1 MNAWEEAKS
10 KPRRSKGALRG
21 RTSTTLAQRNTTS
34 ISPDKRASSP
44 TEEEYGHLIS
54 AQPVYDE
61 SMRVSIADPAAERE
75 RKKMMDALR
84 KTSQMNLGGRG
95 R

>member
-1 MNAWEEAKS
+1 M
-10 KPRRSKGALRG
+10 
-21 RTSTTLAQRNTTS
+21 
-34 ISPDKRASSP
+34 
-44 TEEEYGHLIS
+44 EEEYGHLIS

-84 KTSQMNLGGRG
+84 KTSQLGIGGTRG
-95 R
+95 KR